1 MGGKGKSGP
10 KEINICEVY
19 SRRGKTIG
27 SKKTSTGDLLRQQQ
41 IKTRMDL
48 KRKLIFSSWTFT
60 WEQRSGYEQQSEKTK
75 WAIMRE
81 FAAWKCQKGQW
92 DVCLCTEREQL
103 WKSAGFSG
111 LGMVMAPWS
120 CPFMMGDNC
129 SLAFV
134 CMGWRCPSYT
144 WRRELLVTPSPE
156 LLFPQK
162 ERPEERGE
170 TSEGALSGGSGAV
183 IRTCYVTEQRWS
195 HCLAQL
201 VTPAGWWGQFDLLE
215 IPCVH
220 MEVGQINHIIQG
232 KDKNFWNKLKKT
244 PKPAKYEVKLE
255 RRPLRWNTMYKV
267 QISQENKKGVH
278 VSWYMWNVWI
288 PFLWQFWQLL
298 SVQFIISKF
307 EALGEFCYSWATS
320 SYERKCNVIFGSKI
334 PCLAKSMTFFFLHY
348 SFLRKSISIS

>member
-92 DVCLCTEREQL
+92 DLCVCVPRGNNCGRAQDFLL
-103 WKSAGFSG
+103 
-111 LGMVMAPWS
+111 LGMVMVPWS

-134 CMGWRCPSYT
+134 CMGWWCPSYT
-144 WRRELLVTPSPE
+144 WKWEWLVTPSPE
-156 LLFPQK
+156 FLFPQK
-162 ERPEERGE
+162 ERPEESGE
-170 TSEGALSGGSGAV
+170 ASEGALSGGSGAG

-232 KDKNFWNKLKKT
+232 KDKTFWNKFKKPQNQQNMKWSRREDPLGGIQCTKCKFHKKT
-244 PKPAKYEVKLE
+244 KKVFMFPGTCEMSGFPSYDNSGNFCLFSLSYQSLKLWVNFATHGPLVVMRGNVMLFLAVKY
-255 RRPLRWNTMYKV
+255 
-267 QISQENKKGVH
+267 H
-278 VSWYMWNVWI
+278 V
-288 PFLWQFWQLL
+288 
-298 SVQFIISKF
+298 
-307 EALGEFCYSWATS
+307 
-320 SYERKCNVIFGSKI
+320 
-334 PCLAKSMTFFFLHY
+334 
-348 SFLRKSISIS
+348 